1 MLDSLVA
8 DQRALGEH
16 PVFGQLKHLEAL
28 RRFMEIH
35 VFAVWDFMSLVK
47 ALQREVTCV
56 TVPWRPSKYP
66 HEVVRLLNEIVLAEE
81 SDLDAAGHPTSHFAL
96 YLRAMREIGADTR
109 AIEAFLVDL
118 DVQRIPV
125 GPREFVEFTLET
137 VRDREP
143 VEIAASFFFGRERVI
158 PSMFESATRTL
169 RQEAVP
175 CETFLWYLERH
186 IELDADSH
194 GPAAARLIHRELDR
208 NPFGLESARLA
219 ASEALH
225 ARHQLWDG
233 TLETL
238 RRIELRP
245 APSLQPIGVPA

>member
-1 MLDSLVA
+1 MLHFLVSG
-8 DQRALGEH
+8 QRGPGEH
-16 PVFGQLKHLEAL
+16 PVFGQRNLVEAL
-28 RRFMEIH
+28 RRFKEFPF
-35 VFAVWDFMSLVK
+35 VGVGDFMALVK
-47 ALQREVTCV
+47 AVQREVTCV
-56 TVPWRPSKYP
+56 AVPWRPSKYP

-143 VEIAASFFFGRERVI
+143 VEIAASFFYGRERVI

-186 IELDADSH
+186 IELDGNEH
-194 GPAAARLIHRELDR
+194 GPLAGKCLDAICHGDAAKRA
-208 NPFGLESARLA
+208 SA
-219 ASEALH
+219 EAYGRRAIR
-225 ARHQLWDG
+225 ARHQLWDAALAAIVG
-233 TLETL
+233 
-238 RRIELRP
+238 R
-245 APSLQPIGVPA
+245 

>member
-1 MLDSLVA
+1 MADMLDSLVA

-186 IELDADSH
+186 IELDGDEH
-194 GPAAARLIHRELDR
+194 GPLAGECLDAICHGDAAKRAT
-208 NPFGLESARLA
+208 A
-219 ASEALH
+219 EAYGRRAIR
-225 ARHQLWDG
+225 ARHQLWDAALVAIVG
-233 TLETL
+233 
-238 RRIELRP
+238 R
-245 APSLQPIGVPA
+245 